1 MSYQIILEFN
11 EISESE
17 LNIRKHES
25 GKSFIIEGSLADKY
39 SKDLVQISAKWY
51 PTKNYWILSKK
62 YINILNYLV
71 NIIKNKEMASE
82 ENDCTYKNEKKYE
95 NIIINYKNILNDR
108 NREIGKLKYLLVEN
122 VSNLEKI
129 KKKNVVYEERIGKY
143 KKERRGNDSFLVG
156 ILFLIFVTLFIYYE
170 IYDLIY
176 IFLLFNSV

>member
-1 MSYQIILEFN
+1 
-11 EISESE
+11 
-17 LNIRKHES
+17 
-25 GKSFIIEGSLADKY
+25 
-39 SKDLVQISAKWY
+39 
-51 PTKNYWILSKK
+51 
-62 YINILNYLV
+62 
-71 NIIKNKEMASE
+71 MASE